1 MATRAVRLPDVG
13 EGIAEAEVIRWL
25 VAVGDHVAE
34 GDPIAEVMTDKATVE
49 LPSPFAGTVES
60 LAAEPGDL
68 VAVGG
73 DLLHLDT
80 GSEPSGPTPN
90 GRGAGVVTTDVATAP
105 PIITS
110 TSTASTA
117 AAATAGPQTPPSASA
132 PTGTRSGA
140 RALAAPAVRRRARQ
154 LGVDLSGVDGTG
166 PDGRVLHED
175 LDRLLVAGTAT
186 HATPAP
192 TTTLRREPP
201 PSVGADPFARRGT
214 GDDDAGEE
222 QVRLTGLRRRI
233 AEHLQ
238 DSARRIPHFSYVEE
252 VDVTELQRTREAL
265 GREWE
270 GRAPAPGVLPL
281 VLRATVIAVGDHPEM
296 NARHDDEQGVV
307 TRHSRVHLG
316 VAVQTDD
323 GLVVAVLR
331 DAQAMD
337 VPQLAAELERLS
349 TRARAGVASLEE
361 LRGST
366 ITVSSL
372 GALGGIASTPIV
384 NHPEVA
390 IVGVN
395 KIQVRPVWVDG
406 AVVPRRVMH
415 LSSSF
420 DHRVVDGWH
429 AARFVQ
435 RIRELL
441 ETPALLFTAAR

>member
-1 MATRAVRLPDVG
+1 M
-13 EGIAEAEVIRWL
+13 
-25 VAVGDHVAE
+25 
-34 GDPIAEVMTDKATVE
+34 
-49 LPSPFAGTVES
+49 
-60 LAAEPGDL
+60 
-68 VAVGG
+68 
-73 DLLHLDT
+73 
-80 GSEPSGPTPN
+80 
-90 GRGAGVVTTDVATAP
+90 
-105 PIITS
+105 
-110 TSTASTA
+110 
-117 AAATAGPQTPPSASA
+117 
-132 PTGTRSGA
+132 
-140 RALAAPAVRRRARQ
+140 
-154 LGVDLSGVDGTG
+154 
-166 PDGRVLHED
+166 
-175 LDRLLVAGTAT
+175 
-186 HATPAP
+186 
-192 TTTLRREPP
+192 
-201 PSVGADPFARRGT
+201 
-214 GDDDAGEE
+214 
-222 QVRLTGLRRRI
+222 
-233 AEHLQ
+233 
-238 DSARRIPHFSYVEE
+238 
-252 VDVTELQRTREAL
+252 
-265 GREWE
+265 
-270 GRAPAPGVLPL
+270 

-296 NARHDDEQGVV
+296 NARHDDEQRVV